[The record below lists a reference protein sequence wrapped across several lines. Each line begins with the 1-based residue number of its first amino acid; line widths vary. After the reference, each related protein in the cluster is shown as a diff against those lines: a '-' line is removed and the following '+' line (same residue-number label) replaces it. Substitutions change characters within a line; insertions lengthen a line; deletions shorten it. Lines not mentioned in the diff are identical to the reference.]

1 MTQKILYLASKSPR
15 RIQILKE
22 IGKELGIVV
31 RKLNEKHLKG
41 MEDIE
46 EIKNKETP
54 IKYVTRVAMDKAI
67 FSAEQI
73 LKTTEDIKPI
83 ICGDTIVCLGDKI
96 FLKPRS
102 RSDVVEMLT
111 QLSNQQHKVIT
122 SIVLSIPNPN
132 QDNSFIFHQI
142 NSTTSVWFSEIPRS
156 WIIEYSK
163 TDEPMDKSGSYGI
176 QGRASIFIKKISGSY
191 SSVVGLPIYETY
203 LLLSKYLC

>member
-163 TDEPMDKSGSYGI
+163 TDEPIDKSGSYGI

>member
-31 RKLNEKHLKG
+31 CKLNEKHLKG

-46 EIKNKETP
+46 EIKNMEAPT
-54 IKYVTRVAMDKAI
+54 KYVTRVAMDKAI

-73 LKTTEDIKPI
+73 LKTTEDIKPF

-102 RSDVVEMLT
+102 RSDVVETLT

-122 SIVLSIPNPN
+122 SVVLSIPNPN

-163 TDEPMDKSGSYGI
+163 TDEPIDKSGSYGI

-191 SSVVGLPIYETY
+191 SSVVGLPIHETY
-203 LLLSKYLC
+203 LLLSKHLF

>member
-1 MTQKILYLASKSPR
+1 MTQRILYLASKSPR
-15 RIQILKE
+15 RLQLLKE
-22 IGKELGIVV
+22 ICKELDIVV
-31 RKLNEKHLKG
+31 RKFNKKNLKG

-46 EIKNKETP
+46 EVKNEETP
-54 IKYVTRVAMDKAI
+54 AEYVTRVAMDKAI
-67 FSAEQI
+67 FSADQI

-102 RSDVVEMLT
+102 RSDVIEMLT

-142 NSTTSVWFSEIPRS
+142 NSITSVWFSEIPRS

-191 SSVVGLPIYETY
+191 SSVVGLPIHKTY
-203 LLLSKYLC
+203 LLLLKHFY

>member
-132 QDNSFIFHQI
+132 QDNSFISHQI
-142 NSTTSVWFSEIPRS
+142 NSTTSVWFSKIPRS

-176 QGRASIFIKKISGSY
+176 QGRTSIFIKKISGSY

>member
-1 MTQKILYLASKSPR
+1 MTQKFLYLASKSPR
-15 RIQILKE
+15 RLQLLKE
-22 IGKELGIVV
+22 ICKELNIVV
-31 RKLNEKHLKG
+31 RKFNEKNLKG
-41 MEDIE
+41 MKDIE
-46 EIKNKETP
+46 KIKSKEAP
-54 IKYVTRVAMDKAI
+54 FNYVTRVAMDKAI
-67 FSAEQI
+67 FSTDQL
-73 LKTTEDIKPI
+73 LKKTEEIKPI

-102 RSDVVEMLT
+102 RLDVVEMLT

-122 SIVLSIPNPN
+122 SIVLSTPNPKQN
-132 QDNSFIFHQI
+132 NSYVFHQI

-156 WIIEYSK
+156 WLIEYSK

>member
-15 RIQILKE
+15 RLQILEE
-22 IGKELGIVV
+22 ICKELGIVV
-31 RKLNEKHLKG
+31 RKLNEKTLQG
-41 MEDIE
+41 MKELE
-46 EIKNKETP
+46 EIRNKETP
-54 IKYVTRVAMDKAI
+54 TKYVTRVAMDKAI
-67 FSAEQI
+67 FSTGQL
-73 LKTTEDIKPI
+73 LKTIEEVKPI
-83 ICGDTIVCLGDKI
+83 ICGDTIVCLRDKI

-102 RSDVVEMLT
+102 RSNVIEMLT

-122 SIVLSIPNPN
+122 SIVLSTPNPK

-142 NSTTSVWFSEIPRS
+142 NSTTSVWFSKIPKS

-163 TDEPMDKSGSYGI
+163 TNEPMDKSGSYGI

-203 LLLSKYLC
+203 LLLSKYLY

>member
-1 MTQKILYLASKSPR
+1 
-15 RIQILKE
+15 
-22 IGKELGIVV
+22 
-31 RKLNEKHLKG
+31 
-41 MEDIE
+41 
-46 EIKNKETP
+46 
-54 IKYVTRVAMDKAI
+54 
-67 FSAEQI
+67 
-73 LKTTEDIKPI
+73 
-83 ICGDTIVCLGDKI
+83 
-96 FLKPRS
+96 
-102 RSDVVEMLT
+102 MLT

-176 QGRASIFIKKISGSY
+176 QGRVSIFIKKISGSY
-191 SSVVGLPIYETY
+191 SSVVGLPIHGTY

>member
-15 RIQILKE
+15 RLQILKE
-22 IGKELGIVV
+22 ICKELGIVV
-31 RKLNEKHLKG
+31 RKLSEKNLRG
-41 MEDIE
+41 MQEIE

-54 IKYVTRVAMDKAI
+54 TKYVTRVAMDKAI
-67 FSAEQI
+67 FSTCQLI
-73 LKTTEDIKPI
+73 KTTEEVKPI
-83 ICGDTIVCLGDKI
+83 ICGDTIVCFRDKV

-102 RSDVVEMLT
+102 RSNVVEMLT

-142 NSTTSVWFSEIPRS
+142 NSITSVWFSEIPRS

-191 SSVVGLPIYETY
+191 SSVVGLPIHKTY
-203 LLLSKYLC
+203 LLLLKHFF

>member
-41 MEDIE
+41 MGDIE

-83 ICGDTIVCLGDKI
+83 ICGDTIVCLRDKI

-191 SSVVGLPIYETY
+191 SSVVGLPIYQTY

>member
-1 MTQKILYLASKSPR
+1 MTQKFLYLASKSPR
-15 RIQILKE
+15 RLQLLKE
-22 IGKELGIVV
+22 ICKELNIVV
-31 RKLNEKHLKG
+31 CKFNEKNLKG
-41 MEDIE
+41 MKDIE
-46 EIKNKETP
+46 EIKSKETP
-54 IKYVTRVAMDKAI
+54 LNYVTRVAMDKAI
-67 FSAEQI
+67 FSTDQL
-73 LKTTEDIKPI
+73 LKKTEEIKPI

-102 RSDVVEMLT
+102 RLDVVEMLT

-122 SIVLSIPNPN
+122 SIVLSTPKPKQN
-132 QDNSFIFHQI
+132 NSYVFHQI

>member
-1 MTQKILYLASKSPR
+1 MTQKFLYLASKSPR
-15 RIQILKE
+15 RLQLLKE
-22 IGKELGIVV
+22 ICKELNIVV
-31 RKLNEKHLKG
+31 CKFNENNLKG
-41 MEDIE
+41 MKDIE
-46 EIKNKETP
+46 EIKSKETP
-54 IKYVTRVAMDKAI
+54 FNYITRVAMDKAI
-67 FSAEQI
+67 FSTDQL
-73 LKTTEDIKPI
+73 LKKTEEIKPI

-102 RSDVVEMLT
+102 RLDVVEMLT

-122 SIVLSIPNPN
+122 SIVLSTPNPKQN
-132 QDNSFIFHQI
+132 NSYVFHQI

-191 SSVVGLPIYETY
+191 SSVVGLPIHETY

>member
-191 SSVVGLPIYETY
+191 SSVVGLPIYQTY

>member
-15 RIQILKE
+15 RLQLLKE
-22 IGKELGIVV
+22 ICKELDIVV
-31 RKLNEKHLKG
+31 RKFDEKHLKG
-41 MEDIE
+41 MKDIE
-46 EIKNKETP
+46 DIKNKETP
-54 IKYVTRVAMDKAI
+54 TKYVTRVAMDKAI
-67 FSAEQI
+67 FSTDQL
-73 LKTTEDIKPI
+73 LKTTEEIKPI

-102 RSDVVEMLT
+102 RLDVVEMLT

-122 SIVLSIPNPN
+122 SIVLSTPNPK
-132 QDNSFIFHQI
+132 QDNSFVFHQI

-163 TDEPMDKSGSYGI
+163 TDEPIDKSGSYGI

-191 SSVVGLPIYETY
+191 SSVVGLPIHETY
-203 LLLSKYLC
+203 LLLSKHLV

>member
-83 ICGDTIVCLGDKI
+83 ICGDTTVCLGDKI

-132 QDNSFIFHQI
+132 QDNSFISHQI
-142 NSTTSVWFSEIPRS
+142 NSTTSVWFSKIPRS

-176 QGRASIFIKKISGSY
+176 QGRTSIFIKKISGSY

>member
-1 MTQKILYLASKSPR
+1 
-15 RIQILKE
+15 
-22 IGKELGIVV
+22 
-31 RKLNEKHLKG
+31 
-41 MEDIE
+41 
-46 EIKNKETP
+46 
-54 IKYVTRVAMDKAI
+54 
-67 FSAEQI
+67 
-73 LKTTEDIKPI
+73 IKPI
-83 ICGDTIVCLGDKI
+83 ICGDTIVSLGDKI

-102 RSDVVEMLT
+102 RSHIIEMLT

-191 SSVVGLPIYETY
+191 SSVVGLPIYQTY

>member
-15 RIQILKE
+15 RLQLLKE
-22 IGKELGIVV
+22 ICKELDIVV
-31 RKLNEKHLKG
+31 RKFNKKNLKG

-46 EIKNKETP
+46 EVKNEETP
-54 IKYVTRVAMDKAI
+54 TEYVTRVAMDKAI
-67 FSAEQI
+67 FSADQI
-73 LKTTEDIKPI
+73 LKTTEDIRPI
-83 ICGDTIVCLGDKI
+83 ICGDTIVYLGDKI

-102 RSDVVEMLT
+102 RSDVIEMLT

-191 SSVVGLPIYETY
+191 SSVVGLPIHKTY
-203 LLLSKYLC
+203 LLLLKHFF

>member
-1 MTQKILYLASKSPR
+1 MARKILYLASNSPR
-15 RIQILKE
+15 RLQLLKE
-22 IGKELGIVV
+22 ICKELDIVV
-31 RKLNEKHLKG
+31 RKFDQKYLTG
-41 MEDIE
+41 MNDIE

-54 IKYVTRVAMDKAI
+54 TKYVTRVAMDKAI
-67 FSAEQI
+67 FSTGQLI
-73 LKTTEDIKPI
+73 KTTEDVRPI
-83 ICGDTIVCLGDKI
+83 ICGDTIVCLRDKI

-102 RSDVVEMLT
+102 RLNVVEMLT

-132 QDNSFIFHQI
+132 KNNAFIFHQI

-163 TDEPMDKSGSYGI
+163 TNEPMDKSGSYGI

-191 SSVVGLPIYETY
+191 SSVVGLPIHETY
-203 LLLSKYLC
+203 LLLSKYLF